1 MGQGLAG
8 WIAGNQT
15 AVNVNNLENDTRFD
29 VNIDAAFSDP
39 AHVEGDPRVDFIP
52 INALGV
58 PIKNH
63 DGSMLGVCVMLNKKE
78 GVAFSSFDEQLLTLE
93 CQHVALMVKT
103 VNANFTYFSTQETIA
118 ETLCR

>member
-1 MGQGLAG
+1 
-8 WIAGNQT
+8 
-15 AVNVNNLENDTRFD
+15 
-29 VNIDAAFSDP
+29 
-39 AHVEGDPRVDFIP
+39 
-52 INALGV
+52 V